1 MASSLTQELI
11 DRTCDWDCIPSLV
24 RHFFRPEGL
33 GEKEPTRG
41 GKALRDAREF
51 LGTTKED

>member
-1 MASSLTQELI
+1 MASSATQELI
-11 DRTCDWDCIPSLV
+11 DRTCDWDCISSLV

-41 GKALRDAREF
+41 GKALRDVREF